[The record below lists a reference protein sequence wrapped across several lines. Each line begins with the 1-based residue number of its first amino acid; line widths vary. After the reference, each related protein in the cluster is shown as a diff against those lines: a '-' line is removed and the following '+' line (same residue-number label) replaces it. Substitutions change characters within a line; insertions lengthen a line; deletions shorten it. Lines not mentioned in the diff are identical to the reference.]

1 MTMRLVG
8 TPRVQSPFGKNST
21 IWFYDP
27 GTLTPKDVYSD
38 DAKTTPIDQTNGIA
52 ADQAGIWPEIVLDG
66 SLYRVIVKDA
76 NGVTK
81 QDVDN
86 FDPGLAAGFG
96 VTSTVGIGQ
105 GGTGATNASAARA
118 NLGAASSDALT
129 QTQNTVTL
137 HDTLINTGLHSDG
150 DRFGLLA
157 KEDVVTRAL
166 MEAGTGAFRLQ
177 RQVTTTVSD
186 SSINTTTPA
195 FDNSTPQVGEGEQ
208 FMSLAITP
216 LIATSK
222 IIVKAIVTFS
232 RSTTPMDCVVAMFRN
247 GAANAVAADGGSSQS
262 TQDQI
267 ILDYEE
273 APGST
278 STLTFTLRAGVNTGT
293 MTIPGT
299 NNLGGLRKCLLVAEE
314 WVDV

>member
-1 MTMRLVG
+1 M
-8 TPRVQSPFGKNST
+8 SPFGKGST

-105 GGTGATNASAARA
+105 GGTGATNAAAARA

-137 HDTLINTGLHSDG
+137 HDTLIDTGLHEDG

-166 MEAGTGAFRLQ
+166 MEAGTGSFRLQ
-177 RQVTTTVSD
+177 RQVTNTVSD

-216 LIATSK
+216 LDATSK
-222 IIVKAIVTFS
+222 IIVWCYVTYTV
-232 RSTTPMDCVVAMFRN
+232 STTPLVTTFAMFRN
-247 GAANAVAADGGSSQS
+247 GAANAVDADGGQNQSQHGR
-262 TQDQI
+262 I
-267 ILDYEE
+267 ALRYEE
-273 APGST
+273 TPGSLAT
-278 STLTFTLRAGVNTGT
+278 ITYTIRAGVDTGT
-293 MTIPGT
+293 LTIPGT
-299 NNLGGLRKCLLVAEE
+299 NNLGGVRKCWLVAEE